1 MSNDQ
6 DQKAPEDSRQPTS
19 TEAAPKGSR
28 KRTIVTSKL
37 ASTSTSSADEA
48 APTTPSIG
56 KGEVVMLPLEDIDH
70 EDTSLMFR
78 AVMRIGDLKRSL
90 QEEGQQIPIVVR
102 RTQGK
107 KKFQII
113 SGFRRTNAAQALG
126 WKEIAAIVRAGLSDE
141 EAFRASIL
149 ENTARK
155 TYSDIDRAYIIR
167 AYRKRGYGGDE
178 VAKVMGLT
186 DRQVRNLLS
195 LLELPEAVQAAI
207 DDPDQYFSTTHA
219 LTLKKLKAKY
229 PELDYNQYIAIAN
242 EAHLAVPQ
250 LKRRVTKDHGQEAQ
264 PAFTSLFQDKG
275 TDWRKGEIRFAPVK
289 VVLGELAE
297 EDKKKLRG
305 ELEKLMRKLR

>member
-1 MSNDQ
+1 MMADKDQ
-6 DQKAPEDSRQPTS
+6 EAPEDSIPS
-19 TEAAPKGSR
+19 SSVAVSPKRPR
-28 KRTIVTSKL
+28 KRTIVTSQF
-37 ASTSTSSADEA
+37 ASTSAPATDKA
-48 APTTPSIG
+48 APTTTSIG
-56 KGEVVMLPLEDIDH
+56 KGEVVMLPLADIDH

-78 AVMRIGDLKRSL
+78 AVMRIGDLKRSM
-90 QEEGQQIPIVVR
+90 QEEGQQIPVVVR

-107 KKFQII
+107 KKYQII
-113 SGFRRTNAAQALG
+113 SGFRRTTAADALD
-126 WKEIAAIVRAGLSDE
+126 WKEIAAIVRTGLSDE

-167 AYRKRGYGGDE
+167 AYRARGYGGDE

-195 LLELPEAVQAAI
+195 LLELPDAVQAAI

-219 LTLKKLKAKY
+219 LTLKKLRVKY
-229 PELDYNQYIAIAN
+229 PDLDFNQYIAVTN
-242 EAHLAVPQ
+242 EEHLSVPQ
-250 LKRRVTKDHGQEAQ
+250 LKRRVTKDHSQETQ

-289 VVLGELAE
+289 VVVEELSE
-297 EDKKKLRG
+297 SEKRNLRRELERVLKKLD
-305 ELEKLMRKLR
+305 